1 MAQKWYKKAS
11 VQVALVAGVFVVLAT
26 LIHPAIVFVWDS
38 MAKPTIQDARVHPRG
53 NGKYEVEVLM
63 KNPCKQE
70 VLVHSVEFEFIG
82 MSGTF
87 SGIFYDQPK
96 QSPLDITEVPLGDTV
111 SQLLAIRLA
120 PRSVD
125 RFYVSLVHGWTDEG
139 KTKHFRTRV
148 LTSEGTVSGPKI
160 EVWLTP
166 WTEEEDAVRRAVN
179 QGKPNVLE
187 SVLDVHGE
195 TDFHKVIRGE
205 NLAAIAA
212 EAEEPRLLAALL
224 RSAPKL
230 ESSVLQEALHHA
242 VEKGSTPN
250 VKLLTHDHR
259 VDPGYAQDVKPSTW
273 RFNMTD
279 ERYEFNVRFKLT
291 EKGTPGVSVLHKAA
305 FLGLQDIVTILLEAG
320 ADPTLPDSEGKTP
333 LDWFHRDPQGSIK
346 EALRAAANGG
356 K

>member
-1 MAQKWYKKAS
+1 MAKKWYKKAT
-11 VQVALVAGVFVVLAT
+11 VQAALAGGVLVVIAA
-26 LIHPAIVFVWDS
+26 LIPIAIVSVRDF
-38 MAKPTIQDARVHPRG
+38 MAKPTIHDVRVHPRG

-63 KNPCKQE
+63 KNPCKRE

-82 MSGTF
+82 ISGTM

-96 QSPLDITEVPLGDTV
+96 QSPLDITEVPLGDNV
-111 SQLLAIRLA
+111 SQPLAIRLA

-139 KTKHFRTRV
+139 KTKYFRTRV
-148 LTSEGTVSGPKI
+148 VTSEGKVSGPQI

-179 QGKPNVLE
+179 QGIPNVLE

-195 TDFHKVIRGE
+195 TDFHRVIRDE

-224 RSAPKL
+224 KSAPKL
-230 ESSVLQEALHHA
+230 EPSVLQEALHHA

-250 VKLLTHDHR
+250 VKFLIQNHHI
-259 VDPGYAQDVKPSTW
+259 DPDCAQDVDPSTW
-273 RFNMTD
+273 IFNTTN
-279 ERYEFNVRFKLT
+279 EKYRINAQFKLT
-291 EKGTPGVSVLHKAA
+291 EKGTTGVSVLHKAA
-305 FLGLQDIVTILLEAG
+305 FLGLQDIVMVLLEAG

-333 LDWFHRDPQGSIK
+333 LDWLHRDPAGSIK
-346 EALRAAANGG
+346 EALRAAAKEN
-356 K
+356 